1 MPISDCDVR
10 DPRMKRTRQML
21 QGALKTLLR
30 KKSLDEI
37 LVQDITDEAT
47 VNRATFY
54 DHYTDKYAL
63 FEAMV
68 GTEFQRLLNERNV
81 WSDGTCGSGLAAII
95 LAVCDYLAQVYTTQ
109 SRHAFTPL
117 MDAAVTAT
125 IRHTVM
131 QGVSRNAL
139 TFNVPPKIAATSV
152 SWAIYG
158 AAKEWFDTR
167 ERPSAEE
174 IVPSLVRMIH
184 PLLEGTGAIAA
195 ETRTPAHPQKTTARA
210 HKEKEKKI
218 TPGSQA

>member
-1 MPISDCDVR
+1 MR
-10 DPRMKRTRQML
+10 RTRQML
-21 QGALKTLLR
+21 QGALKTLLQ

-37 LVQDITDEAT
+37 LVQDITDEAS

-68 GTEFQRLLNERNV
+68 GTEFHTLLNERNV
-81 WSDGTCGSGLAAII
+81 WADGTCRSGLAAII

-117 MDAAVTAT
+117 MDAAVTTA
-125 IRHTVM
+125 IRIVIM

-139 TFNVPPKIAATSV
+139 SFNVLPRIAATSV

-158 AAKEWFDTR
+158 AAKEWFETPN
-167 ERPSAEE
+167 RPSAEE
-174 IVPSLVRMIH
+174 IVPALVKMIH
-184 PLLEGTGAIAA
+184 PLLEGTGAIVTDMNAPARREKITAA
-195 ETRTPAHPQKTTARA
+195 R
-210 HKEKEKKI
+210 KEKKI
-218 TPGSQA
+218 PSSNPA

>member
-21 QGALKTLLR
+21 QGALKTLLQ

-47 VNRATFY
+47 VNRATVY

-68 GTEFQRLLNERNV
+68 GTLLNERNV

-117 MDAAVTAT
+117 MDAAVTAA
-125 IRHTVM
+125 IRYTLM

-158 AAKEWFDTR
+158 AAKEWFDTP

-184 PLLEGTGAIAA
+184 LLLEGTGAIAA
-195 ETRTPAHPQKTTARA
+195 ETHAPAHHEKTTAKA
-210 HKEKEKKI
+210 HNEKEKKI
-218 TPGSQA
+218 PSGSQA